1 MFKRETLSFRGS
13 PSLSL
18 GLEWFLQR
26 NGLIRKNDMRGTN
39 CGWCKHR
46 TPGPWWPPHGFSIS
60 WTWRQKPSVSHLVSD
75 LCWDRQKLCMYL
87 LKCIYSDF
95 CLSFCYISVHR
106 AETLHK
112 ATFLQMGCF
121 QAGLTSLCVR
131 IWGSEFFSIHFLK
144 SSFSRLGR
152 NMTFTND
159 CTLTCWT
166 RIT

>member
-1 MFKRETLSFRGS
+1 MFESETLSFRGS

-39 CGWCKHR
+39 WGWCKHR

-60 WTWRQKPSVSHLVSD
+60 RTWRQKPTVSHLVSD

-121 QAGLTSLCVR
+121 SGRADFSLCSVLGQW
-131 IWGSEFFSIHFLK
+131 IFFNPFLEIVILEIGTK
-144 SSFSRLGR
+144 HDLH
-152 NMTFTND
+152 
-159 CTLTCWT
+159 
-166 RIT
+166 